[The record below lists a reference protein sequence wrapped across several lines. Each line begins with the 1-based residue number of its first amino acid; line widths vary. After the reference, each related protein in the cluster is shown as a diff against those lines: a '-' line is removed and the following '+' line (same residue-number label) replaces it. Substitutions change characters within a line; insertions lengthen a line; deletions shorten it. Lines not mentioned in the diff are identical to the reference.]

1 MKAVVTGGSRG
12 IGRAIVE
19 ELVQNGYHVTFTY
32 NSREKEAHELVEILG
47 ADKVC
52 AVKCAITNEDD
63 INHLYEIVCGNEEG
77 SIDLLVNNAGLTKD
91 NFFAL
96 MDIDSFKTVVDTN
109 LLGTVQVTKRFIKKM
124 VSQKSG
130 VIINISSVGGILGP
144 EGQTNYA
151 ASKAGLIALTK
162 SLAREMGRYNIRV
175 LAVAPGYVKTDMY
188 AKIPNHIKS
197 KQLEAVALKRP
208 AEPSEIAAVVGFLAS
223 PKASYMTGVT
233 VVVDG
238 GLS

>member
-19 ELVQNGYHVTFTY
+19 ELVRNGYQVTFTY
-32 NSREKEAHELVEILG
+32 NSREQEAAELVSSLG
-47 ADKVC
+47 ADKVS
-52 AVKCAITNEDD
+52 AVKCAITDANDV
-63 INHLYEIVCGNEEG
+63 NALYEKVCGTDG
-77 SIDLLVNNAGLTKD
+77 SVDLLVNNAGVTKD
-91 NFFAL
+91 NYFAL
-96 MDIDSFKTVVDTN
+96 MGMDAFETVIDTN
-109 LLGTVQVTKRFIKKM
+109 LVGSARVTQRFIKKM
-124 VSQKSG
+124 VAQKSG
-130 VIINISSVGGILGP
+130 TIINISSIGGIMGP

-162 SLAREMGRYNIRV
+162 SLAREMGKYNIRV
-175 LAVAPGYVKTDMY
+175 LAVAPGFVKTDMY
-188 AKIPNHIKS
+188 AKIPNQMKV

-208 AEPSEIAAVVGFLAS
+208 AEPAEIASVVGFLAG
-223 PKASYMTGVT
+223 PGASYMTGTT